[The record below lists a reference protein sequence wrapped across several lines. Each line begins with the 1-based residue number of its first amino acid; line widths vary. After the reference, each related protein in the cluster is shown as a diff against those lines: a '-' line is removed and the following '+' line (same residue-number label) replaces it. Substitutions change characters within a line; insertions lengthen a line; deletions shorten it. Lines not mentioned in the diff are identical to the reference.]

1 MLKYYI
7 TESKGWIDS
16 IISIIVDEK
25 YFLWIVGSI
34 FLLGIVTKWIVVAN
48 YERLIKKAEN
58 MTNPKNKTLRQI
70 KMKFESIKQVNGAVT
85 NPMLLVQRHLNKC
98 KAGHV
103 SLNKLNN
110 IINWCVILIIGFS
123 GLTGWELYHAGN
135 KKEMAVFYVFV
146 GCFLGF
152 ALYIIS
158 QSVRVKERQ
167 TELAYVIADFL
178 ENSAIPK
185 EERHSEMAVNAENEA
200 FDSEEDGNNTEEE
213 LILNQVIGEFLQ

>member
-7 TESKGWIDS
+7 AELKNYLNN
-16 IISIIVDEK
+16 IIPVMMNEK

-34 FLLGIVTKWIVVAN
+34 FLLGIVTKWVVVAN
-48 YERLIKKAEN
+48 YDRLIKKAEN
-58 MTNPKNKTLRQI
+58 MTNPKNNTLRQI
-70 KMKFESIKQVNGAVT
+70 KMKFESVKQVNGYVA

-110 IINWCVILIIGFS
+110 IINWCIIIIVGFS
-123 GLTGWELYHAGN
+123 GFIGWEIHQTGN
-135 KKEMAVFYVFV
+135 NNSMAVFYVFV

-152 ALYIIS
+152 ALEMIN
-158 QSVRVKERQ
+158 QCVRVRERQ
-167 TELAYVIADFL
+167 TELAYVIVDFL
-178 ENSAIPK
+178 ENSALAR
-185 EERHSEMAVNAENEA
+185 EERYSEMAAEPGTEQ
-200 FDSEEDGNNTEEE
+200 EEIEDHTEEE